1 MRDPSSKMLQMP
13 VEWEIQALKCCR
25 HHASANDPNSK
36 VLQVPRKWRSELQN
50 GAVKTTSARKR
61 ENTPKKDAVKKQKK
75 NAARKFAEVW
85 VLSGWHIFGWFLLL
99 RKLGTFRFFTLSSL
113 LRRSLRTW
121 TKDANLHVQ
130 CCRTATSTA
139 MLLEL
144 TWRCPMC
151 KICCYS
157 FSFWFSDEFPRS
169 SRYQLRALWSFE
181 QITLTHEHATRE

>member
-1 MRDPSSKMLQMP
+1 MLVLTIQTPKCCKYHANGDLSSKTVRWKPPQP
-13 VEWEIQALKCCR
+13 E
-25 HHASANDPNSK
+25 
-36 VLQVPRKWRSELQN
+36 N
-50 GAVKTTSARKR
+50 GKNTQKR
-61 ENTPKKDAVKKQKK
+61 RGKKAKK

-99 RKLGTFRFFTLSSL
+99 RKLGRFRFFTLSSL

-151 KICCYS
+151 KICCHS